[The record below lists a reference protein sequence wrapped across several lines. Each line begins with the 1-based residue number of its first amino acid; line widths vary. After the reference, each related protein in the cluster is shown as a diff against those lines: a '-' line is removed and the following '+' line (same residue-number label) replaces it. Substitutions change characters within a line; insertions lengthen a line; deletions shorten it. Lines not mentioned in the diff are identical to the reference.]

1 MKVNLNQLSETAL
14 KKFMSVKT
22 NFLKKASVARLY
34 SGIRRYFVKK
44 REIGL
49 F

>member
-1 MKVNLNQLSETAL
+1 MIFTTRYESKPKPTVWNCS
-14 KKFMSVKT
+14 
-22 NFLKKASVARLY
+22 NFLKKASVAKLY